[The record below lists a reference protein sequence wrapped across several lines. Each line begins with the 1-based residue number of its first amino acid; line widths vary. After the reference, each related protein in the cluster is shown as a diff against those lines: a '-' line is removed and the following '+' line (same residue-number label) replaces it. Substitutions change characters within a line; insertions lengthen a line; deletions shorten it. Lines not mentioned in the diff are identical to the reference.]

1 MLTLFINHFNGSIWM
16 VTGIG
21 YCGRRGKRRRER
33 QMRKLCENPLRF
45 HFYPPPR
52 MKKRRI
58 TIIEKDGKNRSY
70 LR

>member
-1 MLTLFINHFNGSIWM
+1 M

-21 YCGRRGKRRRER
+21 YCGRRGKRKRER
-33 QMRKLCENPLRF
+33 HMRKLCENPHRF

-52 MKKRRI
+52 TKKRKI
-58 TIIEKDGKNRSY
+58 TIIGKDGNKKRF